1 MEKQDVLNASCR
13 VALAAYLHDLGK
25 FAERAA
31 IAEAEIKNQE
41 GVTNKQIAVQQYC
54 PKFNHRYSHI
64 HAAYTAIAIDILE
77 PHLPDIKKQISY
89 PFASWAAGNMGEET
103 DSLINA
109 AAFHHQPQTFLQW
122 IIACADRLA
131 SGFERDEF
139 EQYNQAEE
147 LNADKHTH
155 ITARMQVLLEKISL
169 TNQPVK
175 AEYRYPLVPLSP
187 QALMPVKKSEAQ
199 PANNEAGRKEYR
211 QLWQG
216 FLQALQRQTGED
228 AIPQSHKQRLS
239 LWLDHFDTLWLTF
252 TQAIPSATAAK
263 KPNGGF
269 MSIPADVS
277 LYDHAKTTA
286 ALAVALWRWHQE
298 RQHTGKEAIRGI
310 KSTSDYDQD
319 KFLLIQG
326 DMFGIQNFI
335 FQTGGSTGK
344 FSSKLLR
351 GRSFYVSLMAE
362 CAAVQVLETLSLP
375 TTSQVTNAAG
385 KFTILAP
392 NTPSVLASLKKLREK
407 FDAWGLSATQ
417 GRVGI
422 GLAWTQA
429 KPQDFLTNASES
441 PAFANLLNKL
451 FAELEVQKYQ
461 RLSLWQADRPSVL
474 TDYADKFLQGEVC
487 QVDGVSPAVD
497 TLHGV
502 AVGQLAKDQIAIGEA
517 LANKQRVLITQQKLA
532 GGLTGDILGL
542 YVHFAP
548 EEEISGRYAKE
559 VSSGN
564 LLRCWDFS
572 LPQSADQPLWQ
583 GYARR
588 YINGYVARFSSEDL
602 YASEGRYK
610 QFEEELYFSATG
622 TISSL
627 DAIKSFN
634 HLACEDRLPTDKY
647 FNPISDVTAAENWLG
662 TPALHA
668 LKGDIDDLGAI
679 FHKGY
684 ERPNFAKMAALSRQV
699 NAFFAIYLP
708 WLTAKE
714 FSNTYTVFAGGDDF
728 FLIGPWR
735 SQMQLAARMQQE
747 FSRYV
752 AHNEEIHFSAG
763 FYLTKAGLPLQHLA
777 TGAEELL
784 SAAKAYINPHTGQ
797 EKNAVTCFGY
807 SLSWQEFN
815 QLLIEAAWLKEISR
829 SKGLSTGF
837 VYGLLDLAKMAD
849 PTNAANPQM
858 ARWRSYLS
866 YRTFR
871 WINDNARQAANENR
885 EDFQQRV
892 QAEASQLTAQLV
904 EKLKQYGA
912 SYQLAISTFLYTYR
926 N

>member
-1 MEKQDVLNASCR
+1 MQKQDVLNASCR

-31 IAEAEIKNQE
+31 IAEADAKNQE
-41 GVTNKQIAVQQYC
+41 GVTNKDIAVQLYC
-54 PKFNHRYSHI
+54 PNFNNRYSHL
-64 HAAYTAIAIDILE
+64 HAAYTAIAMDVLE
-77 PHLPDIKKQISY
+77 PHLPDIKKQNTY

-109 AAFHHQPQTFLQW
+109 AAFHHKPQTFLQW

-139 EQYNQAEE
+139 ELYNQAEE
-147 LNADKHTH
+147 VDENKHTH

-187 QALMPVKKSEAQ
+187 QALMPVKTSEAQ
-199 PANNEAGRKEYR
+199 PANNEAGRKEYS
-211 QLWQG
+211 QLWQS
-216 FLQALQRQTGED
+216 FLQALQGQTGED
-228 AIPQSHKQRLS
+228 AIPQSHKQSLS

-252 TQAIPSATAAK
+252 TQAIPAATAAK
-263 KPNGGF
+263 KPGGGF
-269 MSIPADVS
+269 MQIPADVS

-286 ALAVALWRWHQE
+286 ALAVALWRWHEEQ
-298 RQHTGKEAIRGI
+298 QQTGAEAIQAI
-310 KSTSDYDQD
+310 KTASDYDQD

-362 CAAVQVLETLSLP
+362 CAAVRVLEALNLP

-392 NTPSVLASLKKLREK
+392 NTPSALASLKQLRED
-407 FDAWGLSATQ
+407 FDNWSLTATQ

-422 GLAWTQA
+422 GLAWTAA
-429 KPQDFLTNASES
+429 KPQDFLTNATKT

-474 TDYADKFLQGEVC
+474 TCYGDEFLQGKVC
-487 QVDGVSPAVD
+487 EVDGVSPAVD

-502 AVGQLAKDQIAIGEA
+502 AVGELAKDQIDIGDA
-517 LANKQRVLITQQKLA
+517 LASKQRVLITQQKLA
-532 GGLTGDILGL
+532 GGLAGNILGL

-548 EEEISGRYAKE
+548 EQEISGRYAKE

-572 LPQSADQPLWQ
+572 LPQAADQPLWQ

-588 YINGYVARFSSEDL
+588 YINGYVARFNNEDL
-602 YASEGRYK
+602 YSGVGKYK
-610 QFEEELYFSATG
+610 QFEAELDAQETQG
-622 TISSL
+622 
-627 DAIKSFN
+627 AIKSFN

-647 FNPISDVTAAENWLG
+647 FNPISDVNAAENWLG

-708 WLTAKE
+708 WLTANK

-735 SQMQLAARMQQE
+735 SQMQLASLMQQE

-752 AHNEEIHFSAG
+752 AGNEEIHFSAG
-763 FYLTKAGLPLQHLA
+763 FYLTKPGLPLQHLA
-777 TGAEELL
+777 TGAEDFL
-784 SAAKAYINPHTGQ
+784 SAAKAYVEPSTQQ
-797 EKNAVTCFGY
+797 EKNAVTCLGY
-807 SLSWQEFN
+807 SLSWQKFN
-815 QLLIEAAWLKEISR
+815 QLLAEATWLKELSS

-837 VYGLLDLAKMAD
+837 VYGLLDLAQMAD
-849 PTNAANPQM
+849 PANAANPQM

-871 WINDNARQAANENR
+871 WIHDNARQAANESR
-885 EDFQQRV
+885 QDFQQRI
-892 QAEASQLTAQLV
+892 QTEASQLTAQLV